1 MQSMIFQVSAKTA
14 RLIGRENISDVNG
27 AIIEL
32 IKNGYDADAECVYVK
47 FVNPYNEIPPTLTQ
61 SEVKKFFKQRMDL
74 IENNY
79 TIFDGKYNLNKIEKC
94 GSYSD
99 LEYYIRSLSKIIV
112 IDNGNGMSRDVLE
125 TSWMKIGTDDKEI
138 NIYSPQK
145 KRIKTGAK
153 GIGRFALDKLSL
165 KSKVITK
172 NKNDKTYEWKIDW
185 TQFDDVNL
193 LNQVSATLEEVD
205 TDFEQVVKS
214 YTQDDFDS
222 LKVNNW
228 TTGTLI
234 ELSPIRD
241 FWETKSYLKVNDS
254 LKNINPFESVDRFDI
269 VVRNLYC
276 PQFDFYSEKE
286 GIERENYDY
295 LIEANFDG
303 KGTVQISFDRN
314 EIDINKTSTSKE
326 YSPTDIETYDHDEFW
341 NKEIFNRKKYT
352 KESFDG
358 KVDFIYSLKEILE
371 NKKENYE
378 KYNEVGPFSLKF
390 YYLKNSKSTVEII
403 KDFKSRKRK
412 ELIKNFAGIKL
423 YRDNFKV
430 RPYGDKGQFFDWL
443 NLSERVQR
451 SPAAASHESG
461 NWRVSPN
468 QLIGSVSISRINN
481 PALEDS
487 ANREGINS
495 SREYEC
501 FIEII
506 QGILSKFEFDRQY
519 VLREYANWIRG
530 KEKKH
535 RDKAQEIYEQVSKE
549 RGLGNKANIEK
560 ENVHI
565 FKNQIHYSQMELKD
579 AIYVLGKE
587 KENRTSTEQLM
598 MVLSAAGV
606 MAQTFAHEISRVATN
621 LGSRGQHLKE
631 AINRLLNYEPYMGD
645 EDFNPYDMIDELNA
659 TDEILS
665 EWVSLI
671 MDSVQ
676 KDKFQTKTIELKS
689 FLEHT
694 KKIWTPLLNKKYIK
708 IQEIECSDL
717 IELKLPE
724 VDLHLILNNFI
735 LNSAYY
741 LEEIDGERIIT
752 IRAYEDEKHI
762 YLEMKNNGPIL
773 DEKYWQNPDETL
785 NAQESSKEDGTG
797 LGLWIAREAV
807 NRNDGNLHVILID
820 SGYML
825 KATWTK

>member
-47 FVNPYNEIPPTLTQ
+47 FVNPYNEIPQTLTQ

-94 GSYSD
+94 GLYSD

-125 TSWMKIGTDDKEI
+125 SSWMKIGTDDKEI

-214 YTQDDFDS
+214 YAQDDFDL

-241 FWETKSYLKVNDS
+241 FWESKSYLKVNNS

-269 VVRNLYC
+269 VVRNLYY

-326 YSPTDIETYDHDEFW
+326 YSPTDIETYDHNEFW
-341 NKEIFNRKKYT
+341 NREIFNRKKYT

-378 KYNEVGPFSLKF
+378 RYNE
-390 YYLKNSKSTVEII
+390 
-403 KDFKSRKRK
+403 
-412 ELIKNFAGIKL
+412 
-423 YRDNFKV
+423 
-430 RPYGDKGQFFDWL
+430 
-443 NLSERVQR
+443 
-451 SPAAASHESG
+451 
-461 NWRVSPN
+461 
-468 QLIGSVSISRINN
+468 
-481 PALEDS
+481 
-487 ANREGINS
+487 
-495 SREYEC
+495 
-501 FIEII
+501 
-506 QGILSKFEFDRQY
+506 
-519 VLREYANWIRG
+519 
-530 KEKKH
+530 
-535 RDKAQEIYEQVSKE
+535 
-549 RGLGNKANIEK
+549 
-560 ENVHI
+560 
-565 FKNQIHYSQMELKD
+565 
-579 AIYVLGKE
+579 
-587 KENRTSTEQLM
+587 
-598 MVLSAAGV
+598 
-606 MAQTFAHEISRVATN
+606 
-621 LGSRGQHLKE
+621 
-631 AINRLLNYEPYMGD
+631 
-645 EDFNPYDMIDELNA
+645 
-659 TDEILS
+659 
-665 EWVSLI
+665 
-671 MDSVQ
+671 
-676 KDKFQTKTIELKS
+676 
-689 FLEHT
+689 
-694 KKIWTPLLNKKYIK
+694 
-708 IQEIECSDL
+708 
-717 IELKLPE
+717 
-724 VDLHLILNNFI
+724 
-735 LNSAYY
+735 
-741 LEEIDGERIIT
+741 
-752 IRAYEDEKHI
+752 
-762 YLEMKNNGPIL
+762 
-773 DEKYWQNPDETL
+773 
-785 NAQESSKEDGTG
+785 
-797 LGLWIAREAV
+797 
-807 NRNDGNLHVILID
+807 
-820 SGYML
+820 
-825 KATWTK
+825 